1 MPLIILLSLLAIY
14 AKSSDV
20 PQITAA
26 LHGIA
31 AVAAGLVGAMAWR
44 MAQPLIKGD
53 ATRWVPKLGLVVTSV
68 FGITV
73 LRWHLLPTLL
83 ICGGLGIIL
92 AFRQRG

>member
-1 MPLIILLSLLAIY
+1 
-14 AKSSDV
+14 V

-44 MAQPLIKGD
+44 MAQPLIQGD
-53 ATRWVPKLGLVVTSV
+53 ATRWIPKLSLVMMSIV
-68 FGITV
+68 GITV
-73 LRWHLLPTLL
+73 LGWHLLPTLL
-83 ICGGLGIIL
+83 ICGGLGIFL